1 MTQSELANLNN
12 SFGLKSQAKNLLEIN
27 CLNDL
32 DQLNSVELD
41 NALILGQEQMLFLI
55 SLLTVLS
62 LLSNYIKYL

>member
-1 MTQSELANLNN
+1 MTQSELTNLNN

-27 CLNDL
+27 SLNDL

-41 NALILGQEQMLFLI
+41 NALILGSGTNVILD